1 MECIFYHNKLSN
13 SKSVEDI
20 IPESSGNKKYMLSQ
34 RYVNDKCNHYFVIKI
49 KKKERDYNHKIKY
62 VLSDFQLSLI
72 K

>member
-1 MECIFYHNKLSN
+1 MECIFYHNKLTT

-49 KKKERDYNHKIKY
+49 
-62 VLSDFQLSLI
+62 
-72 K
+72 